1 MVSSI
6 LKLIPTM
13 QSVSLASDNVK
24 FSKKKDKD
32 VEDFMKQGMKNIVG
46 VKLISETANLIDF

>member
-1 MVSSI
+1 MV
-6 LKLIPTM
+6 KLLTIIPAM
-13 QSVSLASDNVK
+13 QSISLASDNIK

-46 VKLISETANLIDF
+46 AKLISETADITGSF